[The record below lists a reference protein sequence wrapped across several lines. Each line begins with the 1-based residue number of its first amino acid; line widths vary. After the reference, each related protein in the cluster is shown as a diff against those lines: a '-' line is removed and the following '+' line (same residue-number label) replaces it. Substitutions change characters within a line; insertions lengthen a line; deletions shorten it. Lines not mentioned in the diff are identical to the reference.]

1 MEFLLCR
8 NRVADF
14 ARWKAVFDSHAS
26 GYRAAG
32 LYLAG
37 LWRGVEAP
45 DDVFFLFRVESLVR
59 AREFLDAPD
68 AAEAGRVAGVI
79 GGEYHSLESVQG
91 YGD

>member
-26 GYRAAG
+26 AHRAAG
-32 LYLAG
+32 LRLLH
-37 LWRGVEAP
+37 LWRAVPDP
-45 DDVFFLFRVESLVR
+45 DDVFFLFRVESVAR
-59 AREFLDAPD
+59 AREFLDAPE

-79 GGEYHSLESVQG
+79 GGEYHLLESVQG